1 MMLTSASC
9 CIRCGR
15 EVSVEE
21 PFKVDTNGFVICPNH
36 PWAEGDIKDAA
47 APADKEQED
56 GE

>member
-1 MMLTSASC
+1 MITCHL
-9 CIRCGR
+9 CGKEITYEWR
-15 EVSVEE
+15 YVLRDGRVACA
-21 PFKVDTNGFVICPNH
+21 DHAN